1 MTLRALHD
9 VPAPAKLNLFLHVVG
24 RRDDGYHL
32 LQSLFVLVDWADRL
46 HFERRDDGALAR
58 HDLRTDAA
66 LALPDDD
73 LCLRAARAL
82 KAASGCP
89 IGVDI
94 HLDKRLPAGAGMGGG
109 SSDAASTLLALN
121 RLWGLRWPRARLAE
135 IGLALGADVPFFI
148 GGENAFVEGI
158 GERLTPVRVPELS
171 YAVVKPPVSI
181 ETRSIFTHPLL
192 RRDTE
197 PVSLPVI
204 LTGSSGGRDS
214 RTFADPGDTG
224 PGASRAW
231 VSAGT
236 LVGDRAS
243 EWAGAWVREGGFGR
257 NDLQPPAEDRCPEVA
272 EAARWLQARYGNSR
286 MTGSGSAVFARVS
299 SNSQSLNPGTAASIE
314 AKPALA
320 AAPEFPA
327 DLPVGWVGRMCKG
340 LARHPL
346 ADWAG

>member
-32 LQSLFVLVDWADRL
+32 LQSLFVLIDWADRL
-46 HFERRDDGALAR
+46 HFERREDGGLRR
-58 HDLRTDAA
+58 HDLSAGA
-66 LALPDDD
+66 GVALPAED
-73 LCLRAARAL
+73 LCVRAARAL

-89 IGVDI
+89 LGADI
-94 HLDKRLPAGAGMGGG
+94 HLDKHLPAGAGMGGG

-121 RLWGLRWPRARLAE
+121 RLWGLNWPRERLVAL
-135 IGLALGADVPFFI
+135 GLQLGADVPFFV
-148 GGENAFVEGI
+148 GGQNAFVEGI
-158 GERLTPVRVPELS
+158 GERLLPVTVPEMR
-171 YAVVKPPVSI
+171 YAVVKPPASI

-197 PVSLPVI
+197 PVAPPVI
-204 LTGSSGGRDS
+204 LTGSSGGRDGRVS
-214 RTFADPGDTG
+214 GDPGDTG

-231 VSAGT
+231 AGSQVSA
-236 LVGDRAS
+236 
-243 EWAGAWVREGGFGR
+243 WVLEGFGR

-286 MTGSGSAVFARVS
+286 MTGSGSAVFARV
-299 SNSQSLNPGTAASIE
+299 NSNPGTAVSTE
-314 AKPALA
+314 AMPAPA
-320 AAPEFPA
+320 AAPDFPA
-327 DLPVGWVGRMCKG
+327 DLPAGWVGRMCKG

-346 ADWAG
+346 VDWAG